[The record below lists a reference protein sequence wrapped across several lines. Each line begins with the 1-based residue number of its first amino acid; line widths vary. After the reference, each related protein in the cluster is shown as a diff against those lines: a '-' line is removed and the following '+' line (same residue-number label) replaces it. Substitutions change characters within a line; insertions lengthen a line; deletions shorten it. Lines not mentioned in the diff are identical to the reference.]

1 MSLHLWTDLVD
12 DASVNT
18 IPENGSYKARGD
30 SFLKKK
36 NPFSYTQNRII
47 LADGCGFDIFDG
59 NGWRQISNRG
69 DIDIDP
75 ATLLDQGS
83 VFVPGTDYFLYL
95 CKVSEDLENGIE
107 LVVSA
112 NATYPLGFNAN
123 TSRKIGG
130 FHYGHIRCVDETWT
144 PVDSTGAKYG
154 SGGMIWQNNVVTGI
168 VPNSVWD
175 LKNRPQTLF
184 GGLVKIGHI
193 WMSIYQASAKVAV
206 TFMGGTPG
214 LSVSAGEL
222 QSKYGQVPATGTEGL
237 CQYNFV
243 ELAARAGMRLPTYQE
258 WLAAAIGNPQGEDA
272 ADNYGWTKTSNSG
285 RARTGCQVNPSTG
298 VFDVSGGIKP
308 LAISAS
314 NGVDMIGNVWEWLA
328 DYSARQDT
336 SLSWGWQDVL
346 GTGMGQA
353 YLPNSI
359 GLSAF
364 IAGGG
369 WDNGVRCGPR
379 SVSLSDYPWYRG
391 TNIGSRL
398 ACDAA

>member
-36 NPFSYTQNRII
+36 NPFSYAQNRII

-69 DIDIDP
+69 DIDVDP
-75 ATLLDQGS
+75 ATLLDQGAS
-83 VFVPGTDYFLYL
+83 LVPGTDYFLYL
-95 CKVSEDLENGIE
+95 CKLSEDPDTGME
-107 LVVSA
+107 LVLSA

-130 FHYGHIRCVDETWT
+130 FHYGHIRCVDESWT

-175 LKNRPQTLF
+175 LKNRPQTLL

-193 WMSIYQASAKVAV
+193 WMSIYQASAKATI
-206 TFMGGTPG
+206 TFMGGTAG
-214 LSVSAGEL
+214 LSVSDGEL
-222 QSKYGQVPATGTEGL
+222 QSKYGQYPVTGTDGL

-243 ELAARAGMRLPTYQE
+243 ELAARAGMRLPAYQE
-258 WLAAAIGNPQGEDA
+258 WLTAAIGNPQGEDS
-272 ADNYGWTKTSNSG
+272 ADNYGWTKTTNTG
-285 RARTGCQVNPSTG
+285 RARTGCSVDPSTG
-298 VFDVSGGIKP
+298 VFNDGGIKP
-308 LAISAS
+308 FAISAY
-314 NGVDMIGNVWEWLA
+314 NCVDMIGNVWEWLA

-336 SLSWGWQDVL
+336 SLSWGWYEVL
-346 GTGMGQA
+346 GAGMGQA

-359 GLSAF
+359 GISAF
-364 IAGGG
+364 IVGGG
-369 WDNGVRCGPR
+369 WIYGVHCGPR
-379 SVSLSDYPWYRG
+379 SVYLSNYPWYRN
-391 TNIGSRL
+391 TSIGSRL